1 MYSTIPINGQEITL
15 IYVKQQNGLALSRL
29 HLSEIVYIY
38 YEEKAEKDLGDAQ
51 SCQVNINCSPEGDNW
66 QVQKRGVAR
75 ISFREGSSWYLCS
88 GTLINN
94 TANDGTP
101 YFLTAYH
108 CGGNA
113 SAADRNVWQF
123 YFNYERPGCSNTGTP
138 PNNVITGC
146 TYKAGGDID
155 GGSDFQLLLLSSSPS
170 LSWNPYYNGWS
181 RSTTASPSGV
191 GIHHPSG
198 DAKKISTYTQ
208 TLGTGSW
215 SGGMSSAHW
224 TVKWAQTT
232 NGWGVTEGGSSGSPI
247 FDNNKR
253 VVGTLTGGS
262 SDCSNQT
269 TAKDYYGKF
278 SKHWDAN
285 GTSNDKKLQPWLD
298 PLGTNPTTLDGY
310 DPNNPSGVN
319 NPQNFVATSIS
330 QSQINLSW
338 SLNSSNNPVL
348 LVYNTTNTFGTP
360 TNGTN
365 YNVGQ
370 TIPGGGTVIYKGANT
385 SFAHTGLN
393 AGTTYYYKIFSI
405 ATGNDYSSGVTA
417 QATTWWQG
425 AGFSLDFEAC
435 ADWSTDFTP
444 WTSYDGDGKDTYG
457 SSDCDFTGEG
467 TAFGFMAFNPSL
479 AGCFSTHGGQRCGV
493 SICPADATESN
504 DWIIS
509 PQIQM
514 NNNGSISFWVYSPKP
529 STWGEETY
537 DVLVSTTNNQPASF
551 TPIATDEIAPTSWTQ
566 KTYSLS
572 AYNNQAIYVAI
583 RHKAADKFM
592 MMIDDIVIDTGT
604 VSSTN
609 PLNFTA
615 TAISQSQIDLSWSL
629 NSSNNPVLLVYN
641 TTNTFGTPTNGT
653 NYNVGQTI
661 PGGGTVIYNGS
672 NTTFPHTGLNSNT
685 TYYYK
690 IFSIMTGNTYSTGV
704 TDQATTLPEPISGF
718 SLDFE
723 ACADW
728 STDFAP
734 WTSYDGDGKTTYQS
748 ADCDFTGEGTAF
760 GFMAFNPSLAGCF
773 STHGGDRCGVSICP
787 SDASES
793 NDLIISPQ
801 IQMRNNGSISFWV
814 YSPKPSTW
822 GEETYDV
829 LVSTTNNQPASFTA
843 IATDEIAPTSWT
855 QKTYSLSTYNNQ
867 IIYVAIRHKA
877 ADKFMMMI
885 DDIVIDTGT
894 VSSTNPVASF
904 TYSPS
909 NICQG
914 SQVQFTNTSQNAT
927 SYSWSF
933 PGGNPSTSTQDNSV
947 VTFNTAGNI
956 NVTLIAFNGTI
967 SDTIIQ
973 QITVYPLPNV
983 SASANPTSI
992 CVGGSSILSASGAD
1006 TYNWSNGMTGS
1017 QITVSPTTTTT
1028 YTVTGTSTAG
1038 CTNTATVMVNINTSI
1053 DITATA
1059 NPSDICVGGNTELTA
1074 SGASSY
1080 SWSNGMT
1087 GATIT
1092 VSPTSTTTYSVT
1104 GSSGGCTGT
1113 TTVSVTINPLPN
1125 VSASANP
1132 TSICVGDSSIIIA
1145 SGAAT
1150 YIWSNGMTG
1159 SQITVSPATSSTYT
1173 VTGTNLNGCTNT
1185 ATFSIT
1191 VNALPTININANPQS
1206 ICIGNST
1213 ILSASG
1219 ATTYNW
1225 SNGMTGSQ
1233 TTVSPSSSTI
1243 YTVTGT
1249 NSSNCSNTATI
1260 SVTVETM
1267 PSAGTISTSNPQLCQ
1282 NELLTLTL
1290 NDYSPNSNIQWQIS
1304 TDGINWNDIAGAT
1317 TSNYNYTFTSA
1328 GIYNFRAKVSNSC
1341 TSVYSDPIII
1351 TVNPLPTPGTA
1362 SADTTTICQ
1371 NNSVLLTLSGYS
1383 SGTTIQWQTSND
1395 NFSWNNISGANSAVY
1410 NYTPTNAGTIYI
1422 RAQLTNDCGSAFS
1435 NSIIINV
1442 EAIPNGGNINTSSN
1456 TICQNDNVAL
1466 ILTGQTPM
1474 TSLQWQLSTDNST
1487 WYNIS
1492 GANTSNYNFIANNL
1506 GTYYFR
1512 VIVSNNCG
1520 TATSNVTSLTVNP
1533 IPPTPTISLISSYPP
1548 ILYSNATTGNQ
1559 WYNLNG
1565 AIQGATNQTY
1575 QVIENGTY
1583 YVIVTENN
1591 CQSLP
1596 SESITIDNVSI
1607 ESYDNDDVIVYP
1619 IPASDMIYIQTNK
1632 NISELLLIDAIGR
1645 VVAISN
1651 DSQLNVSDLS
1661 NGVYQLLIKFEN
1673 DRLIFPVIIE
1683 K

>member
-1 MYSTIPINGQEITL
+1 MKKTAFLIILFSFSLFIYGQNKQNDGRIVPISQKIQNQTWLNRVTDLDFSYSILKSNFNWQSIKQEDSIRESQKLPRRIGFSLSINLNLLNDIAPIDEDGYYIYRYKIFAEDAKKVGFVFDDFYLQPGDEIYIANENGQVIGPITEAENNASRMYSTIPINGQEITL
-15 IYVKQQNGLALSRL
+15 IYVKQQNSLALSRL

-108 CGGNA
+108 CGGDA

-123 YFNYERPGCSNTGTP
+123 YFNYERPGCPNTGTP

-146 TYKAGGDID
+146 TYKAGGDIY
-155 GGSDFQLLLLSSSPS
+155 GGSDFQLLLLNSSPS

-191 GIHHPSG
+191 SIHHPSG

-208 TLGTGSW
+208 TLGTGTW

-224 TVKWAQTT
+224 TVRWAQTA

-253 VVGTLTGGS
+253 IVGTLTGGS
-262 SDCSNQT
+262 STCNNPTYQ
-269 TAKDYYGKF
+269 DYYGKF

-285 GTSNDKKLQPWLD
+285 GTTNDKKLQPWLD

-360 TNGTN
+360 TSGTN

-370 TIPGGGTVIYKGANT
+370 TINGGGTVIYKGSNT
-385 SFAHTGLN
+385 SFA
-393 AGTTYYYKIFSI
+393 
-405 ATGNDYSSGVTA
+405 
-417 QATTWWQG
+417 
-425 AGFSLDFEAC
+425 
-435 ADWSTDFTP
+435 
-444 WTSYDGDGKDTYG
+444 
-457 SSDCDFTGEG
+457 
-467 TAFGFMAFNPSL
+467 
-479 AGCFSTHGGQRCGV
+479 
-493 SICPADATESN
+493 
-504 DWIIS
+504 
-509 PQIQM
+509 
-514 NNNGSISFWVYSPKP
+514 
-529 STWGEETY
+529 
-537 DVLVSTTNNQPASF
+537 
-551 TPIATDEIAPTSWTQ
+551 
-566 KTYSLS
+566 
-572 AYNNQAIYVAI
+572 
-583 RHKAADKFM
+583 
-592 MMIDDIVIDTGT
+592 
-604 VSSTN
+604 
-609 PLNFTA
+609 
-615 TAISQSQIDLSWSL
+615 
-629 NSSNNPVLLVYN
+629 
-641 TTNTFGTPTNGT
+641 
-653 NYNVGQTI
+653 
-661 PGGGTVIYNGS
+661 
-672 NTTFPHTGLNSNT
+672 HTGLNSNT

-704 TDQATTLPEPISGF
+704 TAQATTLPEPISGF

-723 ACADW
+723 ACANW
-728 STDFAP
+728 STDFTP

-773 STHGGDRCGVSICP
+773 DTHGGERCGVSICP
-787 SDASES
+787 ADGTES
-793 NDLIISPQ
+793 NDWIISPQ
-801 IQMRNNGSISFWV
+801 IQMNNNGSISFWV
-814 YSPKPSTW
+814 KSPKPGTW
-822 GEETYDV
+822 GNETYDV
-829 LVSTTNNQPASFTA
+829 LVSTTNNQPSSFTA
-843 IATDEIAPTSWT
+843 IATDEIAPASWT
-855 QKTYSLSTYNNQ
+855 QKTYSLSAYNNQ
-867 IIYVAIRHKA
+867 AIYVAIRHRA
-877 ADKFMMMI
+877 TDKFMMMI

-894 VSSTNPVASF
+894 VSPTNPVASF

-914 SQVQFTNTSQNAT
+914 AQVQFTNTSQNAT
-927 SYSWSF
+927 SYIWSF
-933 PGGNPSTSTQDNSV
+933 PGGNPSTSTQTNPV

-973 QITVYPLPNV
+973 SITVNPLPIV
-983 SASANPTSI
+983 SASANPS
-992 CVGGSSILSASGAD
+992 
-1006 TYNWSNGMTGS
+1006 
-1017 QITVSPTTTTT
+1017 
-1028 YTVTGTSTAG
+1028 
-1038 CTNTATVMVNINTSI
+1038 
-1053 DITATA
+1053 
-1059 NPSDICVGGNTELTA
+1059 
-1074 SGASSY
+1074 
-1080 SWSNGMT
+1080 
-1087 GATIT
+1087 
-1092 VSPTSTTTYSVT
+1092 
-1104 GSSGGCTGT
+1104 
-1113 TTVSVTINPLPN
+1113 
-1125 VSASANP
+1125 
-1132 TSICVGDSSIIIA
+1132 SICVGDSSIFSA
-1145 SGAAT
+1145 TGANT
-1150 YIWSNGMTG
+1150 YNWSNGMSG

-1185 ATFSIT
+1185 ATVSIT
-1191 VNALPTININANPQS
+1191 VNASPTININANPQS
-1206 ICIGNST
+1206 ICIGSST
-1213 ILSASG
+1213 IISASG
-1219 ATTYNW
+1219 ANTYSW
-1225 SNGMTGSQ
+1225 SNGMSGSQ
-1233 TTVSPSSSTI
+1233 ITVSPTTSST

-1249 NSSNCSNTATI
+1249 NTFNCSNTATI
-1260 SVTVETM
+1260 NITVETM
-1267 PSAGTISTSNPQLCQ
+1267 PSAGTISASDNQLCQ

-1304 TDGINWNDIAGAT
+1304 TDGISWNDIVGAT
-1317 TSNYNYTFTSA
+1317 SSNYNYTFTSA

-1371 NNSVLLTLSGYS
+1371 NNPVLLTLSGYS
-1383 SGTTIQWQTSND
+1383 SGTTIQWQISND
-1395 NFSWNNISGANSAVY
+1395 NLSWNDISGANSAVY

-1422 RAQLTNDCGSAFS
+1422 RAQVTNNCGSASS
-1435 NSIIINV
+1435 NSIFINV
-1442 EAIPNGGNINTSSN
+1442 EAIPNGGNINASFN

-1474 TSLQWQLSTDNST
+1474 TSLQWQLSTDNIT
-1487 WYNIS
+1487 WFNIS
-1492 GANTSNYNFIANNL
+1492 GANASNYNFIANNL

-1520 TATSNVTSLTVNP
+1520 TATSNVVNLTVNP

-1596 SESITIDNVSI
+1596 SDVITINNVSI
-1607 ESYDNDDVIVYP
+1607 ESYDNNDVIVYP
-1619 IPASDMIYIQTNK
+1619 IPASDMIYIQTNHTILEAILYD
-1632 NISELLLIDAIGR
+1632 NLGRLIIR
-1645 VVAISN
+1645 TN
-1651 DSQLNVSDLS
+1651 EQQLNLENAT
-1661 NGVYQLLIKFEN
+1661 NGVYYLIIKLQDKVIN
-1673 DRLIFPVIIE
+1673 LPVMI
-1683 K
+1683 KK